1 MKTRRRALRLL
12 LAPAATVLCPSSQL
26 FAAPA
31 TPIVAAASDLNPV
44 LDEIAQRFETETGRR
59 LRLVFGSSG
68 HLQSQIRQ
76 GAPFELFL
84 CADEALVLALRNS
97 GRTPDEGVVY
107 GIGRLVLFAGVNSP
121 IKTDGELKDLQA
133 AARDGRL
140 RRLALANPEHAPYGR
155 AAKEVLV
162 RLGLWDALQGRLVF
176 GENVVQAAQFAAMG
190 AAEAAL
196 VALSLTH
203 APRLREAGR
212 HADVP
217 QAWHTPLTQR
227 MVRIQP
233 YGETAAAFYAY
244 LQTPAARAML
254 TAYGFRMPD

>member
-1 MKTRRRALRLL
+1 MNARRRALRLL
-12 LAPAATVLCPSSQL
+12 LAPTAAVLYPTSRL

-31 TPIVAAASDLNPV
+31 APIVAAASDLNPV
-44 LDEIAQRFETETGRR
+44 LEEIAQRFETETGRR
-59 LRLVFGSSG
+59 VRLVFGSSG
-68 HLQSQIRQ
+68 NLQSQIRQ

-84 CADEALVLALRNS
+84 CADEALVLALGNS
-97 GRTPDEGVVY
+97 GRTPDAGVIY
-107 GIGRLVLFAGVNSP
+107 GIGRLALFAGLNSP
-121 IKTDGELKDLQA
+121 VKIDGELQDLQT

-155 AAKEVLV
+155 AAKEVLA
-162 RLGLWDALQGRLVF
+162 RLGLWEALQGRLVL

-196 VALSLTH
+196 VALSLTR
-203 APRLREAGR
+203 APRLRDAGR
-212 HADVP
+212 HAEVP
-217 QAWHTPLTQR
+217 QGWHTPLTQR

-233 YGETAAAFYAY
+233 YGDTAAAFYAY

-254 TAYGFRMPD
+254 AAYGFRMPD